1 MSGGTSTGGT
11 RTGGTT
17 SSGGTTTSGG
27 SSTQA
32 TGGTATGGTATGG
45 KATGGSATGGT
56 ATGGKAT
63 GGSGNPTG
71 GGAGVN
77 CSATM
82 PTSGTQHSGNGQ
94 GGAGNLAWQ
103 IWSSTGTGNL
113 TTFSTPAFSA
123 SWNNSGDYL
132 GRLGYEWGNSLKTYT
147 SFTTIT
153 AEFVASKSGTAGG
166 YSYIGVYGW
175 SNNPC
180 IEYYIVDDSYN
191 TMPVNPGN
199 TTNKGTVSIDGG
211 TYTLYTRPAS
221 GASRCAS
228 SWTQFYSVRQ
238 TARTCGS
245 INVKAHFDAWAS
257 KGMTLGG
264 LYEVKILVEAGGGSG
279 SVNFPI
285 ANVTAQ

>member
-1 MSGGTSTGGT
+1 MAQGGAVGTAGTTGSGGTSSTGAAPGGGKAATGG
-11 RTGGTT
+11 
-17 SSGGTTTSGG
+17 S
-27 SSTQA
+27 
-32 TGGTATGGTATGG
+32 GTATGG
-45 KATGGSATGGT
+45 GS
-56 ATGGKAT
+56 
-63 GGSGNPTG
+63 
-71 GGAGVN
+71 GVN

-82 PTSGTQHSGNGQ
+82 PTSGTPHSGNGQ

-103 IWSSTGTGNL
+103 IWSSNNNGNM

-123 SWNNSGDYL
+123 SWGPSSGDYL
-132 GRLGYEWGNSLKTYT
+132 GRLGYEWGMSPRAYT
-147 SFTTIT
+147 SFGSIT
-153 AEFVASKSGTAGG
+153 AQFTETKSGTAGG

-175 SNNPC
+175 STNPC

-191 TMPVNPGN
+191 TMPINPGN
-199 TTNKGTVSIDGG
+199 TTNTGTATIDGA
-211 TYTLYTRPAS
+211 TYTFYTRSAT
-221 GASRCAS
+221 GANRCTGVS

-257 KGMTLGG
+257 KGMTLGN
-264 LYEVKILVEAGGGSG
+264 LLEVMILVEAGGGTG